1 MNIAI
6 YGLGL
11 IGGSIGR
18 ATIKNTQHKV
28 YGADLSKE
36 SIQKALLVG
45 AIHAELDEAIL
56 KECDLVILALYP
68 DGAISV
74 MQQILPLLKDGA
86 VLIDCCGTK
95 RDIVDA
101 MDKAQ
106 QEYPNVNFVA
116 THPMAGREFSG
127 ISHATANL
135 FENAYTIITPVHSN
149 MQSLMLVKEFF
160 LSLGCAGIEVAD
172 AQKHDKLISYTSQ
185 LAHVVSNCYI
195 KNPLS
200 QCYTGF
206 SAGSFRDMTRVAKIN
221 AGMWTQLFLQNRD
234 MLIEQI
240 EVFQKNMQDV
250 KDALE
255 SGDEK
260 RLYDLLEEGNQCKL
274 KADELMKE
282 RRKNDK
288 NSN

>member
-1 MNIAI
+1 MKIAI

-18 ATIKNTQHKV
+18 ATIKNTAHTV
-28 YGADLSKE
+28 YGADLNGD
-36 SIQKALLVG
+36 SIKKAFLVS
-45 AIHAELDEAIL
+45 AIHQELTADSL

-68 DGAISV
+68 DAAISI
-74 MQQILPLLKDGA
+74 MKKILPSLKDGA

-95 RDIVDA
+95 RDIVLA
-101 MDKAQ
+101 MEEAQ
-106 QEYPNVNFVA
+106 KEYPNVSFVA

-127 ISHATANL
+127 ISHATASL
-135 FENAYTIITPVHSN
+135 FENAYAIITPVHSSI
-149 MQSLMLVKEFF
+149 QSLVTVKGFF
-160 LSLGCAGIEVAD
+160 MSLGCAGIEVAD
-172 AQKHDKLISYTSQ
+172 AKKHDEMIAYTSQ
-185 LAHVVSNCYI
+185 LAHVVSSCYI

-206 SAGSFRDMTRVAKIN
+206 SAGSFRDMTRVAKLN
-221 AGMWTQLFLQNRD
+221 ADMWTQLFLQNKD
-234 MLIEQI
+234 MLLKQI
-240 EVFQKNMQDV
+240 EVFQENMQDV
-250 KDALE
+250 KSALE

-260 RLYDLLEEGNQCKL
+260 RLHDLLEEGNQCKL
-274 KADELMKE
+274 KADDLMKE